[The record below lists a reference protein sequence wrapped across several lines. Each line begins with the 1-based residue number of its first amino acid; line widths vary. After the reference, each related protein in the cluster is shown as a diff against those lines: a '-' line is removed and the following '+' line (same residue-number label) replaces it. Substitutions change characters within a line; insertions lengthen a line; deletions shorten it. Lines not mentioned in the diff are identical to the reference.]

1 MPEKRTFEIA
11 RELCQI
17 AQKRGFSN
25 ARARVKTKDG
35 KNIIYDIKS
44 PPVTRLELERRNIDY
59 NELSKFLGDFAGSL
73 DILDVSHLKIDV
85 YKTGER
91 VSLLSFSSPRA
102 YTDQEKEEARKAI
115 TSSISSCLTPEDT
128 KSRYDLEMKCAIA
141 KLSA

>member
-44 PPVTRLELERRNIDY
+44 PPVTRLELEKRKIDY
-59 NELSKFLGDFAGSL
+59 DELSKFLGDFADSL
-73 DILDVSHLKIDV
+73 DSLDVSSIKIEV
-85 YKTGER
+85 YRTGER

-115 TSSISSCLTPEDT
+115 AGSISSCLTPKDT
-128 KSRYDLEMKCAIA
+128 KSKYDLEMKCIITR
-141 KLSA
+141 LSA